1 MNKDKIFRFVTGVV
15 FIAFMIAIFS
25 SYFSAK
31 QEDNINEAVPVVS
44 AEKTPIKIKPED
56 EGGMD
61 IPFRETEIYEFAS
74 NNADDTEVSKLKD
87 SKKDLKI
94 KFEESELKSEK
105 DVEDLD
111 DLISVLSGK
120 ENKKIETKK
129 AIKEI
134 VKSKPSPFGVYR
146 VQLGSLKS
154 KNAAANAWTKLK
166 KRYSGAL
173 EGLKG
178 HIEKVNTSRG
188 IFYRVQT
195 SKTTKTRAD
204 SVCKIIKNCLVV
216 KAK

>member
-15 FIAFMIAIFS
+15 FIIFMVAIFS

-44 AEKTPIKIKPED
+44 ADQSPIKIKPED

-61 IPFRETEIYEFAS
+61 IPFRETEIYESAS
-74 NNADDTEVSKLKD
+74 SDVDDTETSKLKD

-94 KFEESELKSEK
+94 KFEETEVKTEK

-111 DLISVLSGK
+111 DLINVLSGK

-129 AIKEI
+129 AIKKI
-134 VKSKPSPFGVYR
+134 VESKPSPFGIYR
-146 VQLGSLKS
+146 VQLGSLRS
-154 KNAAANAWTKLK
+154 RNDAVNAWKKLK
-166 KRYSGAL
+166 KKYSGTL
-173 EGLKG
+173 DGLKG

-188 IFYRVQT
+188 GFYRVQT
-195 SKTTKTRAD
+195 SKTTKTRA
-204 SVCKIIKNCLVV
+204 SKVCNVIKNCLIV